1 MCTKISDKISDVSNE
16 QYQIKYLRKYL
27 LNPQRTQPLCLGCLQ
42 PTDLSCLCPVCKF
55 PFCRCLIKSLFCQ
68 HMIFFFAPGQNAC
81 KMPRKLTAENVR
93 WPIQKNICGFG
104 HFPKLQF
111 LLPTFSMWT
120 EPPRIG
126 LMIDP
131 QNASAISTFLKVLVG
146 SIIILPMKKVLAK
159 CGGQVDFGEEGGSG
173 WAQLVLPLRLL
184 LFYKVGHRF
193 FLLHQISLIYLI
205 KYTRLVIGFFLTKVG
220 DRWKLFGGIDAD
232 DISGSTKECSIGT
245 KADDTHRGEG
255 QFKMTL

>member
-1 MCTKISDKISDVSNE
+1 MANTK
-16 QYQIKYLRKYL
+16 
-27 LNPQRTQPLCLGCLQ
+27 
-42 PTDLSCLCPVCKF
+42 
-55 PFCRCLIKSLFCQ
+55 
-68 HMIFFFAPGQNAC
+68 
-81 KMPRKLTAENVR
+81 
-93 WPIQKNICGFG
+93 KNICGFG

-193 FLLHQISLIYLI
+193 FLLHRISLIYLI
-205 KYTRLVIGFFLTKVG
+205 KYTRLVIGFFTKVS

-255 QFKMTL
+255 QCY

>member
-1 MCTKISDKISDVSNE
+1 
-16 QYQIKYLRKYL
+16 
-27 LNPQRTQPLCLGCLQ
+27 
-42 PTDLSCLCPVCKF
+42 
-55 PFCRCLIKSLFCQ
+55 
-68 HMIFFFAPGQNAC
+68 MIFFCRPECLENARETHSREC
-81 KMPRKLTAENVR
+81 EVVFNYVCRQYKK
-93 WPIQKNICGFG
+93 IYICGFG

-193 FLLHQISLIYLI
+193 FLLHRISLIYLI
-205 KYTRLVIGFFLTKVG
+205 KYTRLVIGF
-220 DRWKLFGGIDAD
+220 
-232 DISGSTKECSIGT
+232 
-245 KADDTHRGEG
+245 
-255 QFKMTL
+255 